1 MCVRARPRALQHSH
15 THTSTRIHPPT
26 HPPTHPRTTAQVEA
40 MTRKTVGV
48 SCCPTVHKLP
58 MEEKSTANE
67 LVGAHEDLA

>member
-1 MCVRARPRALQHSH
+1 MPINPEPTALSPER
-15 THTSTRIHPPT
+15 ST
-26 HPPTHPRTTAQVEA
+26 QVEA

>member
-1 MCVRARPRALQHSH
+1 
-15 THTSTRIHPPT
+15 
-26 HPPTHPRTTAQVEA
+26 